1 MDLLPTDEQDEIIAT
16 VRSQLDREFDLHAL
30 AASARDEVTARE
42 RIDRTRAVYQS
53 SMKRLVVIGAMLVAY
68 LRVAGGELL
77 TPYDSAVGQVV
88 LVLPLG
94 MWLGCVLWLRAL
106 CRYEPTPR
114 YRIKGSSSVPGTA
127 EQAGAHR

>member
-1 MDLLPTDEQDEIIAT
+1 MLRVKIL
-16 VRSQLDREFDLHAL
+16 
-30 AASARDEVTARE
+30 ASAVP
-42 RIDRTRAVYQS
+42 
-53 SMKRLVVIGAMLVAY
+53 LVFAGM
-68 LRVAGGELL
+68 VAGGELL